1 MVLLLCVVGL
11 PTLPG
16 LITCLGDVY
25 TQFGYIRVGAWV
37 DMITHI
43 LLSYQLYTST

>member
-1 MVLLLCVVGL
+1 MKDEWIGSLLGQES
-11 PTLPG
+11 
-16 LITCLGDVY
+16 ITCLGDVY